1 MANASESPEGGS
13 VVVSGGI
20 SLTRS
25 GDCEMRSLKGQ
36 EFRKASAVFMTRLQ
50 SHGLRVQIR
59 NRVKAEW

>member
-13 VVVSGGI
+13 VVVPGGI

-36 EFRKASAVFMTRLQ
+36 EFRKASAVFMTGLQ